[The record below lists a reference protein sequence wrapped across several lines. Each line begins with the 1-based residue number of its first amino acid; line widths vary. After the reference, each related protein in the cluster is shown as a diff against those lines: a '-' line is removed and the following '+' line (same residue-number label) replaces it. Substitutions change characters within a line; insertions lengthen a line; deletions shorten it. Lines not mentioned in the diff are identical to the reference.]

1 MLYFSIF
8 QHLKNPVVD
17 RFSLNLRQPQGFSIN
32 LLILNL
38 CKIILHKY
46 AVCRH
51 FCCKRVVN
59 RFIMF
64 CKMIQYLSPTS
75 IS

>member
-1 MLYFSIF
+1 M
-8 QHLKNPVVD
+8 
-17 RFSLNLRQPQGFSIN
+17 
-32 LLILNL
+32 LNL